1 MKGDLL
7 RDRQNGLRG
16 LMHGARDPILERD
29 LAVMLGEDIT
39 SIQTALRDMEMRG
52 IVERQRLKVAFRAKP
67 GTMNAWRLKQS
78 Q

>member
-1 MKGDLL
+1 MRGDLL

-39 SIQTALRDMEMRG
+39 SIQTALKDMEMRG
-52 IVERQRLKVAFRAKP
+52 IVERQRLKVAFKAKP
-67 GTMNAWRLKQS
+67 GTMNAWRLKRV
-78 Q
+78 